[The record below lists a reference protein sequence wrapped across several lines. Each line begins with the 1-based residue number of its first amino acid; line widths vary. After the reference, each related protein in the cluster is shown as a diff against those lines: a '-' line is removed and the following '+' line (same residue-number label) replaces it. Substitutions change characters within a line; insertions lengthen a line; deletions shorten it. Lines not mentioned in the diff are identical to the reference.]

1 MLAAMLFAISIVALT
16 QFAAYYWRAMLA
28 GTAAQPVSERVLL
41 AAGSQNGLL
50 TGEDFPALVG
60 IHELTPELGP
70 GGNGLSLVRVYYRL
84 VDAVASLAGSS
95 MPGVGAWTQRELA
108 GLRALRGG
116 ACKSTAAYRPISS
129 WPNRCAPA
137 KAKHFCAMNC
147 FSSYRAFPEARSQKR

>member
-28 GTAAQPVSERVLL
+28 GAAAQPVSERVLL

-70 GGNGLSLVRVYYRL
+70 GGNGLSLVRIYYRL

-108 GLRALRGG
+108 VCARYAAVQIDRRLQANLELAESLRS
-116 ACKSTAAYRPISS
+116 C
-129 WPNRCAPA
+129 
-137 KAKHFCAMNC
+137 
-147 FSSYRAFPEARSQKR
+147 